1 MSQMITTIKKGLLD
15 PEHRQIENK
24 WVERQTDIV
33 NSEILSE
40 WDRRVSEKT
49 FKEPD
54 GETESKRLRMEKGG
68 GQRESMSSV
77 RMCSKRKISQINYS
91 PP

>member
-24 WVERQTDIV
+24 SVERQTDIV

-40 WDRRVSEKT
+40 
-49 FKEPD
+49 
-54 GETESKRLRMEKGG
+54 
-68 GQRESMSSV
+68 
-77 RMCSKRKISQINYS
+77 
-91 PP
+91 